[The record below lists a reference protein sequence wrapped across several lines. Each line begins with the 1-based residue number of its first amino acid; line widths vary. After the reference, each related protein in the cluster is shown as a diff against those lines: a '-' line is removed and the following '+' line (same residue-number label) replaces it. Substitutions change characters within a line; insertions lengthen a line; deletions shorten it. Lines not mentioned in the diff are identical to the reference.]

1 MLNPCQCA
9 CQAQE
14 LVILPRMLSTRHFEL
29 LGTGHPG
36 TCAGHKFVKPTLQSG
51 PLRIEQ
57 WQDTGWLPSLKWKPA
72 TAMYSRS
79 YPKNVQQLSLRFGRG
94 CIQAS
99 SSLTEAETFR
109 GTLKSNY
116 SVVPIYFSIH
126 PSIHPSIHLS
136 IHPSIYL
143 SIHPPTHLHW
153 RSTASWM
160 TPGRWSGSTDKSTNS
175 LLVFEHEVECT
186 WNCAFYWARHNEM
199 YPFAIHAWIG
209 HSWLLGFEKFKTR
222 HSIHLIGTPAK
233 VVSLHPR

>member
-14 LVILPRMLSTRHFEL
+14 KLVILPRMLSTRHFEL

-36 TCAGHKFVKPTLQSG
+36 TCAGHKFVKPTLQRG
-51 PLRIEQ
+51 PLRTEQ

-136 IHPSIYL
+136 IHPSIHLSIHPSIYL

-175 LLVFEHEVECT
+175 LLVFEHE
-186 WNCAFYWARHNEM
+186 
-199 YPFAIHAWIG
+199 
-209 HSWLLGFEKFKTR
+209 
-222 HSIHLIGTPAK
+222 
-233 VVSLHPR
+233 